1 VSSLKL
7 AVEIFDGIG
16 HFGMWQGEVLDS
28 LFQQGLDI
36 AIEEEKGQ
44 NRFLKKN
51 GQNKLLMKKML
62 FRFDYQQGTTMNE
75 HITMFNQLVVDLL
88 NLDVKFEDEDLT
100 LNKIW

>member
-1 VSSLKL
+1 
-7 AVEIFDGIG
+7 
-16 HFGMWQGEVLDS
+16 MWQGEVLDS